1 VGRVLVSRT
10 GDVGWT
16 VSLWERCLN
25 LTYEKPQKVLI
36 GEDNSTVAM
45 EVGIR

>member
-16 VSLWERCLN
+16 VSWWERC
-25 LTYEKPQKVLI
+25 QMC
-36 GEDNSTVAM
+36 S
-45 EVGIR
+45 